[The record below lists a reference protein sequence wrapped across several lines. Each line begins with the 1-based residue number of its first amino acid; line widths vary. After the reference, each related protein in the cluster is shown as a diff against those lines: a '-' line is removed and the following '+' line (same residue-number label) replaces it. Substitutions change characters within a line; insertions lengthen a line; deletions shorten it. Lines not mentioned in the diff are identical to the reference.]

1 MKECERIES
10 VTVHAPATVAN
21 VGSAFDAIGFAVH
34 DLGDTVTASLSANT
48 SIQIRSIEGDMDQL
62 SKDAKRNTASVAVH
76 ALLCALGN
84 ETLGITLDIYKGL
97 PIGSGLGSSSASA
110 AAAVV
115 AVNELLEKPFSR
127 HQLVPFAMEGER
139 IACGTAHADNVAPA
153 ILGGFILIRN
163 SCPLEIIELP
173 SPAELCIALVIPN
186 IELRTSDARKVLRDT
201 ISLRSATRQWANVAG
216 LVAGLYRGDLNLIG
230 RSIEDVII
238 EPQRSKL
245 IPGFYDVQQAAL
257 QRGAL
262 GCSISGAGPSLFAIS
277 DSNQRAQDI
286 GRAMAAEWN
295 NHGIEAKYMVSQINT
310 GGATLVSSPV
320 SVDQTTTAA
329 L

>member
-1 MKECERIES
+1 MKKCERIES
-10 VTVHAPATVAN
+10 VTAHAPATVAN

-34 DLGDTVTASLSANT
+34 NLGDTVTASLSEANL
-48 SIQIRSIEGDMDQL
+48 IQIRSIEGDTNQL
-62 SKDAKRNTASVAVH
+62 SKDTKKNTASVATH
-76 ALLCALGN
+76 ALLCALGM
-84 ETLGITLDIYKGL
+84 ETQGITLDIHKGL

-115 AVNELLEKPFSR
+115 AVNELLGKPFSR

-153 ILGGFILIRN
+153 ILGGFTLIRN
-163 SCPLEIIELP
+163 TEPLEIIELP
-173 SPAELCIALVIPN
+173 SPTDIFVSIVVPN

-201 ISLRSATRQWANVAG
+201 ISLRSATHQWANVAG
-216 LVAGLYRGDLNLIG
+216 LVAGLYQGDLNLIG

-262 GCSISGAGPSLFAIS
+262 GCSISGAGPSLFALS

-295 NHGIEAKYMVSQINT
+295 NHGIKAEYMVSQINT
-310 GGATLVSSPV
+310 DGATLVPSPV
-320 SVDQTTTAA
+320 SAEQTTTAA